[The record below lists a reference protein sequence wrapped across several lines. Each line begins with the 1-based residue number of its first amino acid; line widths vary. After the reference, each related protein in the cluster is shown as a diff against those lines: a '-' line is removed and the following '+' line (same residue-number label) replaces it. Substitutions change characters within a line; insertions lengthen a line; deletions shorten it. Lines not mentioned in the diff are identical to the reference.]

1 MRSSY
6 TKLYVHCVWA
16 TWDRSPLLTPAI
28 EAHVYAGIA
37 AKCQTLRCDAIAIGG
52 DLDHVHLLA
61 RFAPTISI
69 AELVQE
75 VKGSTSHLVNHEID
89 PSREFRW
96 QGSYGALTVSPNGV
110 KKVTAYIQNQKIHHV
125 ERRTFED
132 WERCYLEHE
141 AGEYNNEPAQAGFAS
156 L

>member
-16 TWDRSPLLTPAI
+16 TWDRLPFVTPAI
-28 EAHVYAGIA
+28 ETRLYEAMA
-37 AKCQTLRCDAIAIGG
+37 AKCLDLRCDAIAIGG

-61 RFAPTISI
+61 KFAPTISI
-69 AELVQE
+69 AELVQG
-75 VKGSTSHLVNHEID
+75 VKGATSHLVNHEIA
-89 PSREFRW
+89 PGREFRW

-110 KKVTAYIQNQKIHHV
+110 NRVTAYIQNQKLHHI

-141 AGEYNNEPAQAGFAS
+141 DHEYN
-156 L
+156 